1 MTVNPGFGGQ
11 AYIPEMADKIAAL
24 VTLRKAKDLSFD
36 IEVDGGIDNKT
47 ILSAK
52 EAGANV
58 FVAGSYLFKGN
69 LQANVDSLKA
79 VLHD

>member
-1 MTVNPGFGGQ
+1 
-11 AYIPEMADKIAAL
+11 
-24 VTLRKAKDLSFD
+24 
-36 IEVDGGIDNKT
+36 IDNKT